1 MEKCTVPF
9 NKPFISG
16 KELYYIA
23 DSVMKGQISGN
34 GYYTKLCEALLLEI
48 THSQKV

>member
-1 MEKCTVPF
+1 MNKYTVPF

-34 GYYTKLCEALLLEI
+34 YAVKFLLTLSFNNKL
-48 THSQKV
+48 